1 MITVQVLELNKN
13 KLEKIPGLTF
23 HGLKNVKILKLRKNN
38 LRYLDDGAFYG
49 LDSIEQLYLDRNQV
63 VTVNKGWLYGLR
75 KLQVL
80 SLSYNQVDYIEDDG
94 WEFCEQV
101 FRLNLQGNQLEI
113 VERNILRTLPSL
125 KYLNLRDNLISHIEA
140 EDTFEEVPR
149 LEELYLDGNQL
160 SHTIEDTQAPF
171 KHLDQLK
178 VLGLARNNIKSI
190 GSLALVGLEHIE
202 ELDFSDNIISTVQEN
217 PFAHL
222 AELRTIKLNSSSLLC
237 DCNLRWLAEFVNQT
251 RARGVTGLCAH
262 PENLKDRLVTSLESE
277 MFTCEDFPKPY
288 ILVEPQSQIALRGKD
303 LTLYCRAASTSPA
316 QMNFVWKKDGTVVE
330 EEECLDQRRCVE
342 VRNIGL
348 FYLINHYHHLQNI
361 AHSFD
366 GKGMEVTSELKLTN
380 LTYRDIGAYQCIV
393 ENLYGATYSV
403 KAEIQVY
410 VFPQFVLTPEDKTV
424 QGGTSVSLKCSATG
438 VPKPDIS
445 WQKDSGSDF
454 PAARER
460 RLRVDPESNT
470 YVITKVKAEDMG
482 TYTCTATN
490 LAGSITTNTSLT
502 VLERPRFVKVMTNK
516 TVRLGETAVLEC
528 QATGAPRPSLTWSKD
543 GGHLVATERHFFTAD
558 NQLVIIVKV
567 EVGDEG
573 SYQCSM
579 HNNLGTLTGTSHLT
593 VTGGNRSVPPPH
605 GTTSVIVIAVICC
618 VIGTSAVWMFIICY
632 SRARSRDKR
641 RDWASH
647 LEAVKDVETPTSG
660 MPLLEADGGK
670 NEDAVS
676 ERDSGTGDSKQSDN
690 VETADSIVDT
700 VIHNFLTAR
709 GEQAQWMLTSPY
721 NTASLSDFD
730 TGISSLGESGS
741 LPPHISLQS
750 LHRRGCPKV
759 KLNPRGSRQVS
770 KAGPESEVESEVVV
784 SVSYAVDNPLYDSL
798 PGPPGQREGPE
809 EGSVCSSLSSGPS
822 VPLSDLPLTFNTFQP
837 ERQTRR
843 PRQQERRQRERLS
856 VIELPT
862 GETMLPIESQGPSEP
877 PTNLEEDDVVLAAKE
892 YRGGGTLPRH
902 GLQQEWLEASLN
914 YAESEARQE
923 GRPREKGSRRSKFR
937 SSRRSQAGSDRG
949 SCHNVNSETEHS
961 NVGSKGR
968 EMF

>member
-1 MITVQVLELNKN
+1 
-13 KLEKIPGLTF
+13 
-23 HGLKNVKILKLRKNN
+23 
-38 LRYLDDGAFYG
+38 
-49 LDSIEQLYLDRNQV
+49 
-63 VTVNKGWLYGLR
+63 
-75 KLQVL
+75 
-80 SLSYNQVDYIEDDG
+80 
-94 WEFCEQV
+94 
-101 FRLNLQGNQLEI
+101 
-113 VERNILRTLPSL
+113 
-125 KYLNLRDNLISHIEA
+125 
-140 EDTFEEVPR
+140 
-149 LEELYLDGNQL
+149 
-160 SHTIEDTQAPF
+160 
-171 KHLDQLK
+171 
-178 VLGLARNNIKSI
+178 
-190 GSLALVGLEHIE
+190 
-202 ELDFSDNIISTVQEN
+202 
-217 PFAHL
+217 
-222 AELRTIKLNSSSLLC
+222 
-237 DCNLRWLAEFVNQT
+237 
-251 RARGVTGLCAH
+251 
-262 PENLKDRLVTSLESE
+262 
-277 MFTCEDFPKPY
+277 
-288 ILVEPQSQIALRGKD
+288 
-303 LTLYCRAASTSPA
+303 
-316 QMNFVWKKDGTVVE
+316 
-330 EEECLDQRRCVE
+330 
-342 VRNIGL
+342 
-348 FYLINHYHHLQNI
+348 
-361 AHSFD
+361 
-366 GKGMEVTSELKLTN
+366 MEVTSELKLTN
-380 LTYRDIGAYQCIV
+380 LTHRDIGAYQCIV

-424 QGGTSVSLKCSATG
+424 QGGTAVSLKCSATG

-543 GGHLVATERHFFTAD
+543 GGHLVGTERHFFTAD

-567 EVGDEG
+567 EAADEG

-579 HNNLGTLTGTSHLT
+579 HNNLGTLTGTSVLR
-593 VTGGNRSVPPPH
+593 VEGGNREVKQPH

-660 MPLLEADGGK
+660 LPLLEADGGK

-690 VETADSIVDT
+690 VETVETADSIVDT

-709 GEQAQWMLTSPY
+709 GEQGQWMLTSPY

-741 LPPHISLQS
+741 LPPHMSLQS

-759 KLNPRGSRQVS
+759 KLKGS
-770 KAGPESEVESEVVV
+770 KAGPEPEREGEVVI
-784 SVSYAVDNPLYDSL
+784 SLSYAVDNPLYDTL
-798 PGPPGQREGPE
+798 PGPEDD
-809 EGSVCSSLSSGPS
+809 SVSSVSSGPS
-822 VPLSDLPLTFNTFQP
+822 VPTSDLPLTFNTFQP
-837 ERQTRR
+837 HRSRK
-843 PRQQERRQRERLS
+843 QREKHQQRLS
-856 VIELPT
+856 VIELPLAP
-862 GETMLPIESQGPSEP
+862 GETLLPIETPSEP
-877 PTNLEEDDVVLAAKE
+877 AGSCPGNLEEEEAGLLAAKE

-914 YAESEARQE
+914 YAEAEARQE
-923 GRPREKGSRRSKFR
+923 SRPSREKGSRRSKFR
-937 SSRRSQAGSDRG
+937 SSRRSQAGSERG
-949 SCHNVNSETEHS
+949 SCHNVNTESEHS
-961 NVGSKGR
+961 NVASKGR